1 MFISAVRNEKVH
13 PTTET
18 LAGGS
23 DVGDHMWRGKANR
36 RDGEE
41 RVQREEAV
49 GRLGDA
55 GGCRNQ
61 AGSLGGCGREEWCM
75 GEGETSK
82 RGVA

>member
-1 MFISAVRNEKVH
+1 MFISAVHNEEVH
-13 PTTET
+13 TTTET

-23 DVGDHMWRGKANR
+23 DAGDHMRRGKANR
-36 RDGEE
+36 RGGEE
-41 RVQREEAV
+41 GVQREEAV

-61 AGSLGGCGREEWCM
+61 AGSVGGCGRQEWCM
-75 GEGETSK
+75 GEGETSE